1 LCDSDEYDDD
11 DCVAVNNSSLYL
23 KNEFIID
30 KNNRLESLFDERNK
44 VLLTK
49 ERIIEDLNV
58 KILELDSKLKEGE
71 MKINEL
77 KSKINYESYLCE
89 IGLLKVKV

>member
-1 LCDSDEYDDD
+1 
-11 DCVAVNNSSLYL
+11 VNNSSLYL